1 MKKNT
6 PLLLILVLLFAQG
19 ASYFKISGLERRL
32 EQTTSSLWSL
42 QDSVNTQINSIYMNV
57 DEMLE
62 KQASA
67 IEQLQTTL
75 GAPDAASL
83 TVPVTY
89 TILPKEVSSKTAVSL
104 DFGDRLLPMERNG
117 TSFSLTVEAKIFDT
131 ELDPTIVI
139 TEGDVTKTEKNDA
152 LSLYRIRD
160 EIFPYMHIRF
170 MGSYGGNSQGFHI
183 TGTLSA
189 DKKPVST
196 SLDAVTYEEAL
207 FIIKVDDTV
216 LSETPIDIGRL
227 DGYEVDEEI
236 ALQDGETCTMIVVIT
251 DSLDLE
257 HHYTIASYVQGDRAQ
272 REQIFDE
279 AAIYMK
285 DGTLLQSPAY

>member
-207 FIIKVDDTV
+207 FVIKVDDTV
-216 LSETPIDIGRL
+216 LSEKPIDIGRL
-227 DGYEVDEEI
+227 DGHEVDEEI
-236 ALQDGETCTMIVVIT
+236 SLQDGETCTMIVVIT
-251 DSLDLE
+251 DSLELE
-257 HHYTIASYVQGDRAQ
+257 HHYTIASYVQGNQAQ
-272 REQIFDE
+272 REPQFDE
-279 AAIYMK
+279 AAIYTK
-285 DGTLLQSPAY
+285 DGTLLRKPAY